1 MPRQDGIGFHLDV
14 LPSVPDP
21 RPPLDTAIAITNK
34 QGNVYT
40 WSASDP
46 KGYGLWFDRQNKAA
60 FEFVRTA
67 QKRAILVE
75 SANIYASIDDVPDAL
90 VHTSLQ
96 RSIQLMKRH
105 RDIMFDKEQN
115 NKYAPISVI
124 ITTLAAQFYQNEPD
138 IYSALYNIVT
148 QLHAHA
154 VLVENGT
161 VNRSLVPHSP
171 IKRSPDGGWYIGNPV
186 NPKENFADRW
196 QEDNHARAR
205 AFFSLGC
212 GVKRNPFSIFWKS
225 HTSMFC
231 ANSFLRRSVRRLS
244 PNIST

>member
-1 MPRQDGIGFHLDV
+1 MFIPG
-14 LPSVPDP
+14 
-21 RPPLDTAIAITNK
+21 RPAI
-34 QGNVYT
+34 
-40 WSASDP
+40 P
-46 KGYGLWFDRQNKAA
+46 KVTDFGFDRQNKAA

-67 QKRAILVE
+67 QKRAILSE
-75 SANIYASIDDVPDAL
+75 SSHIYASIDDVPDAL

-105 RDIMFDKEQN
+105 RDIMFDNEQD
-115 NKYAPISVI
+115 NKYAPISII

-161 VNRSLVPHSP
+161 VNRSLAPQSP
-171 IKRSPDGGWYIGNPV
+171 IKRMPDGGWYIGNPV
-186 NPKENFADRW
+186 NSEENFADRW

-205 AFFSLGC
+205 AFFRWVEALKEDLFDILEEPHLNVLRETAFCDARCGGC
-212 GVKRNPFSIFWKS
+212 LQTF
-225 HTSMFC
+225 
-231 ANSFLRRSVRRLS
+231 
-244 PNIST
+244 